1 VARSSHSQP
10 PVHDG
15 TKMERLRLVGRR
27 DRALIAVMIYTF
39 ARIGAVLQMKAW
51 ITPPRGG

>member
-1 VARSSHSQP
+1 
-10 PVHDG
+10 
-15 TKMERLRLVGRR
+15 MERLRLVGRR

-39 ARIGAVLQMKAW
+39 ARIGAVLQMKSW